1 MSLNHIISSGN
12 EARITLLIMSLAIP
26 LDRYLLENNLKLMPC
41 GALARPDCVMII
53 ALKWIYKVKLD
64 ENDDV
69 LKNKARL
76 VAKGYR
82 QEEGID
88 FEESFTPVVRIEA
101 IRIFIANTASKNMTI
116 YQMDVKTA
124 VLSGELKEEVYVCQ
138 PEGFVDPDHPT
149 HVYRLKN
156 ALYGLKQA
164 PQAWYDTFLWF
175 LLDNKFSKDD
185 IIFASTDPKACDIFS
200 NEMSLKF
207 QMSMMGQ
214 MSFFLGLQVSQS
226 PEGIFINQS
235 KFALEILKKFMMD
248 LCDPVDI
255 PMVDRLKLD
264 EDPLEIPV
272 DQTRFWSMVGSL
284 MYLTASRPDLVFVV
298 CMCARYQASPT
309 KNHLEA
315 LKRAQG
321 HAHVGGVAIQE
332 PITEATRLLL
342 IVKGKV
348 QQQNTTLTSQFELYK
363 ERVRVLEN
371 IKGDN
376 NYLNEFLEAD
386 RKAKHFNKQAQSQFI
401 RDQDIIRDL
410 KQQRDKLDLAVIDYK
425 RQKEEYQKTQMIF
438 NQTQRDKEEKYLNDI
453 IQLQAKNKDLE
464 NVVCKMGKSTKTLRL
479 LTNEQKTFRDNLR
492 KLGLGYN
499 GPYVLSQ
506 AYAKIPKLYRAYEL
520 CNKNE
525 QLHVFD
531 SEETLEDAEKS
542 QLKMNEF
549 QKDEKVQEL
558 KIKPIDYRKLN
569 KLYDDF
575 VPQKELSAEQTY
587 FPSSFISSEKVS
599 SETKPSMAS
608 MPSANPM
615 LVDLNEMENVFKKL
629 FELLEKNCKR
639 ESIFYTS
646 KEELR
651 LIDVCVEA
659 KLILR
664 EWHVYFEV
672 FQNRFKRDV
681 KEMKDVFVSVEND
694 LDETFKQNELLKDQ
708 LLEASLAED
717 IKNLVITSCVEIR
730 NKDLHDE
737 TERISK
743 ESKDVSNESKTA
755 DTVCNDAF
763 EVTQE
768 LSKRIVELEKDLS
781 KFEAKSIAFE
791 IALQHKSRENN
802 SLKTLQKENENF
814 MASLQI
820 ENAHL
825 KQTYKD
831 LFDSVQRSR
840 VETNHC
846 DEVKVKVNFDEIET
860 KNIELE
866 YQVASL
872 IKENEHL
879 KLTYQSL
886 FDSIKKSRIIM
897 ANLPPNN
904 NEFALAA
911 EAAPDNMNGW
921 VEEKD
926 PEMEEEEEDPE

>member
-1 MSLNHIISSGN
+1 MS
-12 EARITLLIMSLAIP
+12 
-26 LDRYLLENNLKLMPC
+26 
-41 GALARPDCVMII
+41 
-53 ALKWIYKVKLD
+53 
-64 ENDDV
+64 
-69 LKNKARL
+69 
-76 VAKGYR
+76 
-82 QEEGID
+82 
-88 FEESFTPVVRIEA
+88 
-101 IRIFIANTASKNMTI
+101 
-116 YQMDVKTA
+116 
-124 VLSGELKEEVYVCQ
+124 
-138 PEGFVDPDHPT
+138 
-149 HVYRLKN
+149 
-156 ALYGLKQA
+156 
-164 PQAWYDTFLWF
+164 
-175 LLDNKFSKDD
+175 
-185 IIFASTDPKACDIFS
+185 
-200 NEMSLKF
+200 
-207 QMSMMGQ
+207 
-214 MSFFLGLQVSQS
+214 
-226 PEGIFINQS
+226 
-235 KFALEILKKFMMD
+235 
-248 LCDPVDI
+248 
-255 PMVDRLKLD
+255 
-264 EDPLEIPV
+264 
-272 DQTRFWSMVGSL
+272 
-284 MYLTASRPDLVFVV
+284 
-298 CMCARYQASPT
+298 
-309 KNHLEA
+309 
-315 LKRAQG
+315 
-321 HAHVGGVAIQE
+321 
-332 PITEATRLLL
+332 
-342 IVKGKV
+342 
-348 QQQNTTLTSQFELYK
+348 
-363 ERVRVLEN
+363 
-371 IKGDN
+371 
-376 NYLNEFLEAD
+376 
-386 RKAKHFNKQAQSQFI
+386 
-401 RDQDIIRDL
+401 
-410 KQQRDKLDLAVIDYK
+410 
-425 RQKEEYQKTQMIF
+425 
-438 NQTQRDKEEKYLNDI
+438 
-453 IQLQAKNKDLE
+453 
-464 NVVCKMGKSTKTLRL
+464 KSTETLRI
-479 LTNEQKTFRDNLR
+479 
-492 KLGLGYN
+492 
-499 GPYVLSQ
+499 
-506 AYAKIPKLYRAYEL
+506 AKIPKLYRAYEL

-587 FPSSFISSEKVS
+587 FSSSFISSKKVS

-781 KFEAKSIAFE
+781 KFEAKNITFE
-791 IALQHKSRENN
+791 IALQHK
-802 SLKTLQKENENF
+802 
-814 MASLQI
+814 
-820 ENAHL
+820 
-825 KQTYKD
+825 
-831 LFDSVQRSR
+831 SR

-879 KLTYQSL
+879 KLSYQSL
-886 FDSIKKSRIIM
+886 FDSIKKSRKQLDISKLNKESGEKQ
-897 ANLPPNN
+897 NLFENETSVFQIKIDELEKSLAKQIKKIDNLENVFADEEKRATLGKLNVFDNENCDFESKVIHLEKINAQKSKDFDDVNLELSNRTAKFETYFEKLEKTKVVLERQLARKVDDSKAEKDQFLKEINHLRTQLENLKGKRVETKLDNSSILGKPLLLN
-904 NEFALAA
+904 NERDQLLKQIASLESKLAS
-911 EAAPDNMNGW
+911 
-921 VEEKD
+921 
-926 PEMEEEEEDPE
+926 